1 MRLIYRFIL
10 REHFKV
16 LILTGFALTLVFCL
30 FVFFDRWDDLVE
42 RNVATTVGLRYMV
55 FLLPQ
60 YLVYILPV
68 SILLSS
74 FIALGLMA
82 RTNELTAIRSMGIGG
97 RQIAWP
103 IVAAAAVLSLISFIW
118 SEGVVPAA
126 NREATRIWQVDVE
139 GKPQADIFK
148 QNDLWFRSVSDGDVT
163 LIRVGFIKV
172 PEAGLLFQSND
183 PFHLNRNSD
192 HSFVLKDVTVLRL
205 NGEFRLSE
213 RIDAREV
220 VWEDGHWVFSDG
232 MRWMPR
238 KDEARKVERFQRAI
252 VPLSETPE
260 DFQIGERKTDSM
272 GFFELKRYVE
282 RARSEGFDVT
292 AHLTDLYFKPASAL
306 FSLVIVLFT
315 IPLALR
321 LPTKAG
327 GIGLGVALSLVVA
340 FVYYLLMSIF
350 VAFGHSGKVPPVVG
364 AWGANVL
371 FGGTGLWLTLRLKV

>member
-1 MRLIYRFIL
+1 MRLIHRYIL
-10 REHFKV
+10 REHCKV
-16 LILTGFALTLVFCL
+16 LILTGSALTLVFCL
-30 FVFFDRWDDLVE
+30 FVFFDCWDDLVD
-42 RNVATTVGLRYMV
+42 RNVPTVVGLRYMV

-103 IVAAAAVLSLISFIW
+103 IVAAAAVLSLFSFIW
-118 SEGVVPAA
+118 AEGAVPAA
-126 NREATRIWQVDVE
+126 NREATRIRQVEVE

-148 QNDLWFRSVSDGDVT
+148 QNDLWFRSASGDGVT

-172 PEAGLLFQSND
+172 PEAGLPLQPNS
-183 PFHLNRNSD
+183 PFHKNRKDNRP
-192 HSFVLKDVTVLRL
+192 FVLKDVSVLRL
-205 NGEFRLSE
+205 NGDFRLSE

-220 VWEDGHWVFSDG
+220 VWEDGRWVFSNGIRWTPLGDG
-232 MRWMPR
+232 SRR
-238 KDEARKVERFQRAI
+238 VERFRKEV

-260 DFQIGERKTDSM
+260 DFQIGERKTDTM

-282 RARSEGFDVT
+282 RARAEGFDVT
-292 AHLTDLYFKPASAL
+292 AHRTDLYFKPASAL

-321 LPTKAG
+321 LPSKAG

-340 FVYYLLMSIF
+340 FVYYLVMSLF
-350 VAFGHSGKVPPVVG
+350 VAFGHSGKVPPAVG

-371 FGGTGLWLTLRLKV
+371 FGGTGLWLTARLKV